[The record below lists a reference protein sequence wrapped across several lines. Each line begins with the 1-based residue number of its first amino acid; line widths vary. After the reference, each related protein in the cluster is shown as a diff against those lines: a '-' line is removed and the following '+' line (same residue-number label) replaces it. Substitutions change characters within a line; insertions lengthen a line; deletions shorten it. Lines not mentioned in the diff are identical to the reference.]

1 MEQLDLDTRIEQ
13 AAANLATARAGWKQA
28 VEDAKAVAI
37 EAHQAGV
44 TEVELAQLLGVDR
57 ARTLRRW
64 LGK

>member
-1 MEQLDLDTRIEQ
+1 MPDGLDTRI
-13 AAANLATARAGWKQA
+13 ARAADNLTAARVAWRQA
-28 VEDAKAVAI
+28 VDDAKAIAL

-44 TEVELAQLLGVDR
+44 TEVELAEALGVDR

>member
-1 MEQLDLDTRIEQ
+1 MTDLDTRIAQ
-13 AAANLATARAGWKQA
+13 AAETLAAARAAWNQA
-28 VEDAKAVAI
+28 VEGAKSVAI

-44 TEVELAQLLGVDR
+44 TEVELAQQLGVDR